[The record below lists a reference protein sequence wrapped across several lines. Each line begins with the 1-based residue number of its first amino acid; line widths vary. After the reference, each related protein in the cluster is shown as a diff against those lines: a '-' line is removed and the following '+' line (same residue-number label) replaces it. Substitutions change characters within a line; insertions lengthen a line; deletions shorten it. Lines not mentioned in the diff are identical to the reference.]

1 MTRSHEFKSGIAV
14 APVTD
19 WHYYD
24 SKIAE
29 MLVKRPQDN
38 PEVYESTSLVKHA
51 GDLSGHVLLIFG
63 TYDDNV
69 HPQNE
74 YAFMNELIEKD
85 KPFEVMVYPL
95 RKHGI
100 SDTAARIHL
109 AKTMQRFWK
118 QNL

>member
-1 MTRSHEFKSGIAV
+1 
-14 APVTD
+14 
-19 WHYYD
+19 
-24 SKIAE
+24 

-51 GDLSGHVLLIFG
+51 GDLSGHLMLIFG

-74 YAFMNELIEKD
+74 YAFMNELVEKG
-85 KPFEVMVYPL
+85 KPFEVMVYPM

-100 SDTAARIHL
+100 SDTPARIHL
-109 AKTMQRFWK
+109 ANTMRRFWK
-118 QNL
+118 QKL